1 MSNPADRPIILAA
14 LTAFFVTLAL
24 VMPIVRVWILT
35 KQFPL
40 VAHRTP
46 DPVARAAQFGVG
58 VQLVGVILWTIGLVI
73 WGPEPLGVWEMPD
86 WGPLIGLILLGT
98 GLLTVLIAQ
107 AQMGGSWR
115 VGIDSRPTELVN
127 KGMFKVVRN
136 PIYAGVLC
144 MLAGLVATAP
154 SPWTIGFLV
163 NSALLLSVEV
173 RLEEAH
179 LRKIHGK
186 TYRSYAAKV
195 GRFIPGVGKIA
206 VPSEAS

>member
-1 MSNPADRPIILAA
+1 VSNPSDRPIILAA

-24 VMPIVRVWILT
+24 VMPIVRVWYMT
-35 KQFPL
+35 RRFPL

-58 VQLVGVILWTIGLVI
+58 VQLVGVILWTVALVVL
-73 WGPEPLGVWEMPD
+73 GPDPLGVWRVPRWTPM
-86 WGPLIGLILLGT
+86 LGAGMLGA
-98 GLLTVLIAQ
+98 GLLAVVLAQ
-107 AQMGGSWR
+107 FQMGGSWR

-127 KGMFKVVRN
+127 QGMFRVVRN

-144 MLAGLVATAP
+144 MLAGLVCSAP
-154 SPWTIGFLV
+154 SPWTVGFLV
-163 NSALLLSVEV
+163 NTALLLSVEV

-179 LRKIHGK
+179 LAKIHGK

-195 GRFIPGVGKIA
+195 GRFLPGLGKLSPPA
-206 VPSEAS
+206 GNA